1 MALRILCSDISKL
14 REPNAGAEFVRSFG
28 VEGVTLSCV
37 RPHRRLVRG
46 LGAALALVTF
56 ASPLITTFHEATVR
70 HVACPEDGELIEA
83 PAQAAHQHAQVKGDG
98 AALFSERDP
107 AGPGASSGEHDH
119 CAIAVQSH
127 LRAREQSRQRAA
139 IPGARVFAAATEA
152 QEPAGLHSLAVY
164 RIAPKASPPV

>member
-1 MALRILCSDISKL
+1 L
-14 REPNAGAEFVRSFG
+14 RELNAGAEFARNFG
-28 VEGVTLSCV
+28 VESVTLSCV

-127 LRAREQSRQRAA
+127 LRAREASRQQPV
-139 IPGARVFAAATEA
+139 IEPPQSSATAPEP
-152 QEPAGLHSLAVY
+152 QEPAGLRSLAVY